1 MTDAGSTA
9 GQAQQMLSSI
19 GDFLDD
25 DGPFHEWL
33 EKIMRP
39 WELLGGDAWLDK
51 LIEVSD
57 EGLASANTL
66 YADLGGAS
74 DAAKKLSAI
83 LPGLHALDLFA
94 NTAGIVGGL
103 YTMIDPP
110 EYDKG
115 AMRWVSRTAGAAAV
129 IGDGIGL
136 GVGFG
141 AIAPAAAI
149 AGLSIPLV
157 GEVLGVGAG
166 IFMAADWI
174 YHHTHQIEHGYET
187 ARNAVERYA
196 HAIAGD
202 TARLFAADCDRHED
216 GQPAASASGNAVD
229 VLVRMAA
236 ERGAIPLPALTE
248 AELCALGAAKNSL
261 VTERAAQWWGSFGDD
276 EREGLVVR
284 ALALLATR
292 RLLSPASGE
301 VPAVPV
307 PALGV
312 ILAARANPEPLVV
325 CHVVKDIDAARDGD
339 FSRADGREVAH
350 DDTMA
355 PRFFG
360 LAGQDGRTR
369 AVVCEMP
376 AGAETIAAMPTA
388 TSAAMADS
396 AAPVTAGSGDG
407 ETVPDGSDQ
416 KRPDGR
422 LGFGRK
428 LHYALMTPETAGRV
442 MSAWARG
449 VRGHRFSLSHHHAE
463 EQPVATVF
471 HRNAKGLLCR
481 EVIDPASGT
490 FPLPLG

>member
-1 MTDAGSTA
+1 MTEAGDTVE
-9 GQAQQMLSSI
+9 QAQQTLSSI

-39 WELLGGDAWLDK
+39 WELLGGDAWLEK

-57 EGLASANTL
+57 DGLASANTF

-74 DAAKKLSAI
+74 DAAKKLSAL

-115 AMRWVSRTAGAAAV
+115 AMRWVSRAAGAAAV

-141 AIAPAAAI
+141 TIAPAAAV

-174 YHHTHQIEHGYET
+174 YHHTHEIEHGFET

-196 HAIAGD
+196 RTVTGD
-202 TARLFAADCDRHED
+202 AARLFPADGD
-216 GQPAASASGNAVD
+216 GHDGGHPAAASGNAVD
-229 VLVRMAA
+229 VLVRMTA
-236 ERGAIPLPALTE
+236 RHGAMPLPALTE

-261 VTERAAQWWGSFGDD
+261 VTERTARWWGSFDDD

-284 ALALLATR
+284 ALSLLAAR
-292 RLLSPASGE
+292 RLLSPAQGE
-301 VPAVPV
+301 VPAVPI

-312 ILAARANPEPLVV
+312 ILAARAIPEPLVA

-360 LAGQDGRTR
+360 LAGKDGKTR

-376 AGAETIAAMPTA
+376 AGAETPAGMPAPAAG
-388 TSAAMADS
+388 AMADS
-396 AAPVTAGSGDG
+396 AAPVTGGSGDG
-407 ETVPDGSDQ
+407 GDQ

-428 LHYALMTPETAGRV
+428 LNYALMTPETAGRV
-442 MSAWARG
+442 MSAWAHG
-449 VRGHRFSLSHHHAE
+449 VRGHRFSFSHHHAA

-471 HRNAKGLLCR
+471 HRDGKGLLCR
-481 EVIDPASGT
+481 EVIDPSGGV
-490 FPLPLG
+490 FPLPEG

>member
-9 GQAQQMLSSI
+9 EQAQQTLSSI

-57 EGLASANTL
+57 EGLASANTF

-115 AMRWVSRTAGAAAV
+115 AMRWVSRAAGAAAV

-141 AIAPAAAI
+141 AIAPAAAV
-149 AGLSIPLV
+149 AGLSIPVV

-174 YHHTHQIEHGYET
+174 FHHTHQIEHGYET

-196 HAIAGD
+196 RVITGD
-202 TARLFAADCDRHED
+202 AARLFLADGNGHED
-216 GQPAASASGNAVD
+216 GQLVAATSGNAVD
-229 VLVRMAA
+229 VLVRMTA
-236 ERGAIPLPALTE
+236 ERGAMPLPALTE

-261 VTERAAQWWGSFGDD
+261 VTERTARWWGSFDDD

-284 ALALLATR
+284 ALSLLATR

-312 ILAARANPEPLVV
+312 ILAARAIPEPLVV
-325 CHVVKDIDAARDGD
+325 CHVVKDIDAARHGD

-360 LAGQDGRTR
+360 LAGQDGKTR
-369 AVVCEMP
+369 AVVCELP
-376 AGAETIAAMPTA
+376 AGAETITAMPAPAGAAMSDA
-388 TSAAMADS
+388 
-396 AAPVTAGSGDG
+396 AAPGDS
-407 ETVPDGSDQ
+407 TV
-416 KRPDGR
+416 PDGR

-428 LHYALMTPETAGRV
+428 LNYALMTPETAGRV
-442 MSAWARG
+442 MSAWAHG
-449 VRGHRFSLSHHHAE
+449 VRGHRLSLSHHHAA

-490 FPLPLG
+490 FPLPAG